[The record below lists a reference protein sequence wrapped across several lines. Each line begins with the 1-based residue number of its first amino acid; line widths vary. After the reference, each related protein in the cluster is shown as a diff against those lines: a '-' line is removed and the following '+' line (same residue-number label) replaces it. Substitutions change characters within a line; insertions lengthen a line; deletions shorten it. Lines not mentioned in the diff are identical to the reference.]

1 NKGKSVQKTQK
12 NNGNIQSNEPKDE
25 LAAHRE
31 KWRKSK

>member
-1 NKGKSVQKTQK
+1 KGKSVQKTPK
-12 NNGNIQSNEPKDE
+12 NNGNTVSNEPKDE